1 MAKRGSPYPNLL
13 TQRIIYGV
21 ILVTTMVASAVAQPP
36 VNAPGPGAAP
46 LPPGLPPDFN
56 PAREQAAPVGQLETL
71 ETAWAVALNADQ
83 RIAAS
88 EWSVSAAE
96 SGWNAARAERLPS
109 MTLGADYY
117 ALSQSP

>member
-36 VNAPGPGAAP
+36 VNAPGPGVAP

-56 PAREQAAPVGQLETL
+56 PAREQARARWATGDPRDCLGSRLECRPTDRG
-71 ETAWAVALNADQ
+71 E
-83 RIAAS
+83 
-88 EWSVSAAE
+88 
-96 SGWNAARAERLPS
+96 
-109 MTLGADYY
+109 
-117 ALSQSP
+117 